1 MIVIKTLLLHVLIN
15 VNTDI
20 AKYWIYIEVLLSLQQ
35 NSLLII
41 AKFKDYNKFGKS
53 KIYSYNKL
61 ILSLVTAIE
70 MKNSTVSN
78 LCNKFLNIFNLKYIV
93 SNTNWQNSLN
103 KFISTHI
110 LQLTIQLFKE
120 CILI

>member
-35 NSLLII
+35 NSLQII
-41 AKFKDYNKFGKS
+41 AKFKDHYNKFGKS

-78 LCNKFLNIFNLKYIV
+78 LCNKFLNIFKLK
-93 SNTNWQNSLN
+93 
-103 KFISTHI
+103 
-110 LQLTIQLFKE
+110 
-120 CILI
+120 

>member
-35 NSLLII
+35 NSLQII

-61 ILSLVTAIE
+61 ISSLVTAIE

-78 LCNKFLNIFNLKYIV
+78 LCNKFLNIFKLK
-93 SNTNWQNSLN
+93 
-103 KFISTHI
+103 
-110 LQLTIQLFKE
+110 
-120 CILI
+120 